1 MEMFMV
7 GGCVRDELLGVQ
19 SKDIDFTVVLT
30 DKEIWR
36 VAKAGM
42 AFGPE
47 LTPFGF
53 MQSELMGQG
62 FNVFLSTPE
71 FLTIRAR
78 FPKGHVHTG
87 LTADF
92 VLARKEMGYTDGRR
106 PDHVEPGTLMDDLAR
121 RDFTMNAI
129 AKING
134 DYIDPFKG
142 INDIRNKIIRCV
154 GDPHK
159 RFEEDAL
166 RIVRA
171 LRFAVTKQFSIDR
184 TTSEAMRALMPTVA
198 GVSAER
204 VREEL
209 TKMFN
214 VAPLTSIGIL
224 NDYDVLP
231 IIFNMGINFQPT
243 LKEKVR

>member
-1 MEMFMV
+1 MEMYMV

-30 DKEIWR
+30 EEEKRYIVR
-36 VAKAGM
+36 
-42 AFGPE
+42 FNH
-47 LTPFGF
+47 TPFEYMAMRLNEMGF
-53 MQSELMGQG
+53 EI
-62 FNVFLSTPE
+62 FLETPE
-71 FLTIRAR
+71 YLTIRAR
-78 FPKGHVHTG
+78 FPKGHLHTG

-92 VLARKEMGYTDGRR
+92 VLARKESGYTDGRR
-106 PDHVEPGTLMDDLAR
+106 PDVVEPGTLFDDLAR
-121 RDFTMNAI
+121 RDFTMNAM
-129 AKING
+129 AKDSRGNLL
-134 DYIDPFKG
+134 DPFG
-142 INDIRNKIIRCV
+142 GLLDVRDKIIRCV

-171 LRFAVTKQFSIDR
+171 MRFSVTKGFTIEHN
-184 TTSEAMRALMPTVA
+184 TWVAMNSLVHTVA

-214 VAPLTSIGIL
+214 ADPMKTVLIL
-224 NDYDVLP
+224 KNFNVLP
-231 IIFNMGINFQPT
+231 IIFDMGINFQPT